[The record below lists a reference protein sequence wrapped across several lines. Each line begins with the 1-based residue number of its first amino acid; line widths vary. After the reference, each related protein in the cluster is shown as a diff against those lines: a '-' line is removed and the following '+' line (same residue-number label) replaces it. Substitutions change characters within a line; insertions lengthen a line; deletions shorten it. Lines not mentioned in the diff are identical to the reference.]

1 MKKIILAS
9 LCLASAFSFTGCVSE
24 EDDIFSASAP
34 VRLDE
39 AAKTYT
45 ERLAAATGGWSMEY
59 YPTTETASPKGN
71 GYLMLAKFFPNLSV
85 TVGMKNQFCSPA
97 NSYNE
102 DTSSWEVI
110 TDNGPVLTFDTYNK
124 CLHTFSSPEDLPSTS
139 NNETGVGLEG
149 DYEFVMID
157 VPEDGEFV
165 MLKGKKRG
173 TYARLT
179 RLPENTDFEAYFDD
193 IESFTKTV
201 LPSTAPNVC
210 MLTMGDSISKMSNGS
225 TGIFTIYP
233 YDSEALYGTGH
244 PFLITKRGDNY
255 YLRFRDAV
263 AGPDETEEQEFVY
276 DAERDLFAGV
286 EHPEYVI
293 EGDLPYSFFAT
304 SMSESGRTWNLTSSA
319 EMSDDLRER
328 YDGLSSAM
336 SAQGARF
343 NQLSFGY
350 SHDSY
355 VCTLTG
361 RLGNAQLNY
370 NFKFTLTPIDNGY
383 TMHYEGPADDNS
395 TDILESFPE
404 MLDLL
409 NVFNADFTVEA
420 TSSRF
425 NMRQLRL
432 SSAAGTYFKI
442 TIN

>member
-1 MKKIILAS
+1 MKRRYFFPLRGAA
-9 LCLASAFSFTGCVSE
+9 LCLAFLLPVGAGAQTVVAESQPADTLLHVGYARGTLNNLSGSVELITEKQMNRELLSNPLEAIQGRVAGLTIQKNGNGTAALES
-24 EDDIFSASAP
+24 
-34 VRLDE
+34 VRLRGTTSLTSGNEPLIVVDGVPGD
-39 AAKTYT
+39 
-45 ERLAAATGGWSMEY
+45 LSMLTSL
-59 YPTTETASPKGN
+59 YPT
-71 GYLMLAKFFPNLSV
+71 
-85 TVGMKNQFCSPA
+85 
-97 NSYNE
+97 
-102 DTSSWEVI
+102 
-110 TDNGPVLTFDTYNK
+110 
-124 CLHTFSSPEDLPSTS
+124 
-139 NNETGVGLEG
+139 
-149 DYEFVMID
+149 
-157 VPEDGEFV
+157 
-165 MLKGKKRG
+165 
-173 TYARLT
+173 
-179 RLPENTDFEAYFDD
+179 D

-276 DAERDLFAGV
+276 DAERDLFTGV
-286 EHPEYVI
+286 EHPEYII

-343 NQLSFGY
+343 NQLSFSY

-432 SSAAGTYFKI
+432 SSASGTNFML